1 MSALKEKW
9 HQAKQLFQA
18 SFPANDY
25 AALFLSLEYVTISN
39 QGKKLIVATPT
50 AYHKEK
56 IINFYPQIL
65 EQIQKIYTTVNQ
77 IDFEVDS
84 SILQTPAIINEAP
97 PLIDDR
103 IQPSLNFVKIERNVN
118 KDLNLNNLNPKYT
131 YDNYLVCGYNE
142 FLAGVSYEVVNNP
155 GVSHN
160 PLFVYSPVGLGK
172 THISQAIGHK
182 LIEANPSWKVRY
194 VPAETFKQQFVFY
207 SQQNKRQDFINS
219 FLEVDFLI
227 IDDIQSLA
235 NAEGTQSIFFQI
247 FNQMYQN
254 NKQII
259 ITSDRSP
266 FSLNGFTDRL
276 ISRFNSG
283 IVVDI
288 KTPDNEDRMALI
300 KFKLEKFNL
309 KIKSSLV
316 TDIAENVDYSVR
328 EIESVVNTIRAK
340 TNLYPNKEISFE
352 DLNYLTKNPEEPQ
365 RTLPSYRKDTVR
377 ALLPSKIH
385 TKSEQSEEIIE
396 HICKLFEIT
405 KEQLTGS
412 SRLANI
418 ARARQYAMWALKRK
432 TNLTLQNIGLFL
444 GNRSHATVLHAIK
457 KIESDLKKRNSSYRE
472 YNKMLELT

>member
-25 AALFLSLEYVTISN
+25 AALFSSMEYVTISN
-39 QGKKLIVATPT
+39 QGKKLIIATPT

-56 IINFYPQIL
+56 IINFYGKIL
-65 EQIQKIYTTVNQ
+65 ELVQQIYTTVNQ
-77 IDFEVDS
+77 VEFEVDS
-84 SILQTPAIINEAP
+84 AILQSPAIVKEEV
-97 PLIDDR
+97 PLIDENPTQ
-103 IQPSLNFVKIERNVN
+103 IVNFLKVEKTIN
-118 KDLNLNNLNPKYT
+118 KDQFLNNLNPKYT
-131 YDNYLVCGYNE
+131 YENYLVCGYNE

-160 PLFVYSPVGLGK
+160 PMFVYSPVGLGK
-172 THISQAIGHK
+172 THISQAIGHALMEK
-182 LIEANPSWKVRY
+182 NPSWKVRY

-219 FLEVDFLI
+219 FLEVDLLI

-254 NKQII
+254 NKQVV
-259 ITSDRSP
+259 ITSDRAP

-283 IVVDI
+283 IVIDI
-288 KTPDNEDRMALI
+288 KAPNTEDRLALI
-300 KFKLEKFNL
+300 KFKLAKFDL
-309 KIKSSLV
+309 KVKNTLID
-316 TDIAENVDYSVR
+316 DIADNVDYSVR

-340 TNLYPNKEISFE
+340 TNLYPDKEIVFD
-352 DLNYLTKNPEEPQ
+352 DLNYLTSNQEDQ
-365 RTLPSYRKDTVR
+365 VRSLPSYRKDTVR
-377 ALLPSKIH
+377 ALLPAKIH
-385 TKSEQSEEIIE
+385 TKSEESEAIIE
-396 HICKLFEIT
+396 HICKLFELT
-405 KEQLTGS
+405 KDELTGS
-412 SRLANI
+412 SRMAGI
-418 ARARQYAMWALKRK
+418 AQARQYAMWCLKRK

-457 KIESDLKKRNSSYRE
+457 KVESDLKKRNSTFTK

>member
-25 AALFLSLEYVTISN
+25 AALFSSLEYVTISN
-39 QGKKLIVATPT
+39 QGKKLIIATPT

-56 IINFYPQIL
+56 IINFYGKIL
-65 EQIQKIYTTVNQ
+65 ELVQQIYTTVNQ
-77 IDFEVDS
+77 VEFEVDS
-84 SILQTPAIINEAP
+84 AILQSPAIVKEEV
-97 PLIDDR
+97 PLIDEKAS
-103 IQPSLNFVKIERNVN
+103 QVVNFLKVEKTIN
-118 KDLNLNNLNPKYT
+118 KDQFLNNLNPKYT
-131 YDNYLVCGYNE
+131 YENYLVCGYNE

-172 THISQAIGHK
+172 THISQAVGHALMEK
-182 LIEANPSWKVRY
+182 NPSWKVRY

-219 FLEVDFLI
+219 FLEVDLLI

-254 NKQII
+254 NKQVV
-259 ITSDRSP
+259 ITSDRAP

-283 IVVDI
+283 IVIDI
-288 KTPDNEDRMALI
+288 KAPNTEDRLALI
-300 KFKLEKFNL
+300 KFKLAKYDL
-309 KIKSSLV
+309 KVKNALID
-316 TDIAENVDYSVR
+316 DIADNVDYSVR

-340 TNLYPNKEISFE
+340 TNLYPDKELSFE
-352 DLNYLTKNPEEPQ
+352 DLNYLTSNQELET

-377 ALLPSKIH
+377 VLLPSKVH
-385 TKSEQSEEIIE
+385 TKSEESEAIIE
-396 HICKLFEIT
+396 NICKMFEIT
-405 KEQLTGS
+405 KDELTGS
-412 SRLANI
+412 SRMAGI
-418 ARARQYAMWALKRK
+418 ALARQYAMWCLKRK

-457 KIESDLKKRNSSYRE
+457 KIEIDLKKRNSTFSK